1 MRQIVDIRSRSS
13 VACRV
18 SRDTLRRM
26 KKHEL
31 ANRISDLVISV
42 LDEGPVERSRSFL
55 PVSSEGPIAPGK
67 LTYVTVRPQVPF
79 RGDRIAVW
87 SAVASDFMIED
98 IRVSSRS
105 LTACFGSA
113 PADAFATR
121 LDLLPLLDQ
130 QLDEHGLVRVRVSR
144 MAAECFGQSITF
156 PLCEVGCQIQVGVTN
171 VSKAPVRFVG
181 VILGDI
187 EGNW

>member
-1 MRQIVDIRSRSS
+1 
-13 VACRV
+13 
-18 SRDTLRRM
+18 M

-31 ANRISDLVISV
+31 ANRISDLVVSV
-42 LDEGPVERSRSFL
+42 LDEGPIERSRSFL
-55 PVSSEGPIAPGK
+55 PVSSDALIEPGQVV
-67 LTYVTVRPQVPF
+67 YVTARTQVPF

-87 SAVASDFMIED
+87 SKVASDFLIED
-98 IRVSSRS
+98 IRVGTQT
-105 LTACFGSA
+105 LTAAYGSV

-130 QLDEHGLVRVRVSR
+130 QLDEHGFVRVRVSR
-144 MAAECFGQSITF
+144 MATECFGQPLAF
-156 PLCEVGCQIQVGVTN
+156 PLCEVGSEIRVGVTN
-171 VSKAPVRFVG
+171 VSKIPVRFVG